1 MNTLEQH
8 INSLKSD
15 LLEARSNAFPRS
27 TSRVNQD
34 VKNSLMKET
43 PRISAGTSPV
53 KFETA
58 ESDSGSEAGDSKQN
72 DDGGTSRKL
81 KSTVE
86 FTFSSHI
93 PSRKI
98 TVKRDLS
105 GSSVECSETFEAD
118 SECDSKA
125 NEGFLRNE
133 SDDAQTSC
141 FLLESCANK
150 SSVQTSLCMNKRESS
165 TKLTVESQTSFISP
179 KKRST
184 QAQTSFV
191 AERSPSPKKRSMQA
205 QTSFV
210 RDCSPKKRSMQAQ
223 TSFIRERS
231 ASPERKSM
239 QAQTSFIRERSASP
253 ERKSM
258 QAQTSF
264 RERSASPEKRSMQA
278 QTSFVR
284 SASPKKR
291 SMQVQTSF
299 ISERSPSLKKRS
311 LQVQSSFDL
320 GPKKRSMELSEIS
333 EHSDGSNEE
342 SFLSQLTATETSVTV
357 NGRSSSGKASMHAEL
372 EASSEL
378 DSSVTSRS
386 TEASSDQSL
395 MSSTSSCAKVVN
407 VSMSCKKNKA
417 APLLSE
423 TSIKSSQ
430 SQNSVSH
437 KSKWSARES
446 VGNLDDLVEANS
458 DTSRTIDVT
467 FSAKLK
473 CRHVKKT
480 APVTDAVAAQ
490 VLTRVDECQNV
501 GTDPYGNLQEQ
512 LNESCYSIQD
522 AQNVKICQELI
533 QKHCDEKEELG

>member
-1 MNTLEQH
+1 
-8 INSLKSD
+8 
-15 LLEARSNAFPRS
+15 
-27 TSRVNQD
+27 
-34 VKNSLMKET
+34 
-43 PRISAGTSPV
+43 
-53 KFETA
+53 
-58 ESDSGSEAGDSKQN
+58 
-72 DDGGTSRKL
+72 
-81 KSTVE
+81 
-86 FTFSSHI
+86 
-93 PSRKI
+93 
-98 TVKRDLS
+98 
-105 GSSVECSETFEAD
+105 
-118 SECDSKA
+118 
-125 NEGFLRNE
+125 
-133 SDDAQTSC
+133 
-141 FLLESCANK
+141 
-150 SSVQTSLCMNKRESS
+150 
-165 TKLTVESQTSFISP
+165 
-179 KKRST
+179 
-184 QAQTSFV
+184 
-191 AERSPSPKKRSMQA
+191 MQA
-205 QTSFV
+205 QTSF
-210 RDCSPKKRSMQAQ
+210 
-223 TSFIRERS
+223 RERS
-231 ASPERKSM
+231 ASPEKR
-239 QAQTSFIRERSASP
+239 
-253 ERKSM
+253 SM

-278 QTSFVR
+278 QTSFIRER

-299 ISERSPSLKKRS
+299 ISDRSPSPKKRS

-333 EHSDGSNEE
+333 EHSNSDGSHEE
-342 SFLSQLTATETSVTV
+342 SFLSQLAAAETSVTV
-357 NGRSSSGKASMHAEL
+357 NGGSNPRKASMHAEL

-395 MSSTSSCAKVVN
+395 MSSNSSCAKVVN

-423 TSIKSSQ
+423 TTIKSSQ

-480 APVTDAVAAQ
+480 APVTDAVAAP
-490 VLTRVDECQNV
+490 VLSRVDECQNV

-512 LNESCYSIQD
+512 LNESCYSLQD
-522 AQNVKICQELI
+522 AENVRICQELI